1 MHSMNIWGELCIKMG
16 FSHQVL
22 NGIYVD
28 ISAHV
33 RFTFTVYIFFS
44 HSRCFWFDL
53 IFCCDPVFFYAIN
66 IYFYV
71 VVFFFCFVRFVINCS
86 RNSLPEYVNIEWSP
100 SWLVNRIHVHSV
112 NSSILEMPTW
122 YWMVPSSSNAYF
134 STEHWS
140 DYWNRNEKKGENNF
154 IFI

>member
-1 MHSMNIWGELCIKMG
+1 MRWIVYK
-16 FSHQVL
+16 
-22 NGIYVD
+22 NGIFTS
-28 ISAHV
+28 SAKWYLRWHK
-33 RFTFTVYIFFS
+33 RARTLHFYGIYIFLSQSMFLI
-44 HSRCFWFDL
+44 WFDFL
-53 IFCCDPVFFYAIN
+53 LRSCLLLCHQHLFLCCC
-66 IYFYV
+66 
-71 VVFFFCFVRFVINCS
+71 FFFCFVRFVINCS